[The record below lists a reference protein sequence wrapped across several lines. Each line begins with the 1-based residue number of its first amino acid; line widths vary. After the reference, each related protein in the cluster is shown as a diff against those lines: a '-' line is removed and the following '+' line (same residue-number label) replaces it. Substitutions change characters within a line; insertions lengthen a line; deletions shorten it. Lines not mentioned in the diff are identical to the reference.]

1 MLSLFYSLLSVFIVS
16 LLSFF
21 GVFALSVNEDLLH
34 KILFV
39 LLGFSG
45 GTILGAAF
53 LDYFQKQLNLEL
65 FLI

>member
-34 KILFV
+34 KILFFCLV
-39 LLGFSG
+39 FLVEPFWEQLFS
-45 GTILGAAF
+45 TTSRS
-53 LDYFQKQLNLEL
+53 N
-65 FLI
+65 